1 MGLHRALE
9 HAIPFVKAWV
19 RQSAVLIVL
28 ALLPAMVQ
36 ALYLRDKIPWQ
47 SRVADSDFV
56 EVITARGWGENVI
69 WVDARP
75 ADEFERDH
83 IPGAVSLNEDRWG
96 EGFPEFMARSWSPAK
111 KIVVYCSAA
120 SCNLAEDVARR
131 LREEAKLP
139 NEIRI
144 LKGGWEAWSAT
155 K

>member
-1 MGLHRALE
+1 VNAL
-9 HAIPFVKAWV
+9 V
-19 RQSAVLIVL
+19 RQSAALLAL
-28 ALLPAMVQ
+28 ALLPAAVQ

-47 SRVADSDFV
+47 SRVPESDLIEV
-56 EVITARGWGENVI
+56 EAARALGPGAI

-75 ADEFERDH
+75 DDEFQRDH
-83 IPGAVSLNEDRWG
+83 VPGAISLNEDRWS
-96 EGFPEFMARSWSPAK
+96 EGLSEFLAKQWSPEK

-144 LKGGWEAWSAT
+144 LKGGYEAWQG
-155 K
+155 KK

>member
-1 MGLHRALE
+1 
-9 HAIPFVKAWV
+9 VKAV
-19 RQSAVLIVL
+19 LRQSALLLAL
-28 ALLPAMVQ
+28 ALLPAAVQ
-36 ALYLRDKIPWQ
+36 ALYLREKIPWQ
-47 SRVADSDFV
+47 ARVAESDLV
-56 EVITARGWGENVI
+56 EVETARAWGANVI

-96 EGFPEFMARSWSPAK
+96 ETLPQFLASVWSPEK

-139 NEIRI
+139 NDIRI
-144 LKGGWEAWSAT
+144 LKGGWEAWLA
-155 K
+155 KK

>member
-1 MGLHRALE
+1 
-9 HAIPFVKAWV
+9 VKALL
-19 RQSAVLIVL
+19 RQSAVLVVL
-28 ALLPAMVQ
+28 ALLPAAVQ

-47 SRVADSDFV
+47 ARVAESDLV
-56 EVITARGWGENVI
+56 AVDVARSWGADAI

-75 ADEFERDH
+75 TDEFERDH
-83 IPGAVSLNEDRWG
+83 VPGAVSLNEDRWG
-96 EGFPEFMARSWSPAK
+96 EALAEFLAKAWSPEK

-144 LKGGWEAWSAT
+144 LKGGYEAWLE
-155 K
+155 KK

>member
-1 MGLHRALE
+1 MRTLL
-9 HAIPFVKAWV
+9 
-19 RQSAVLIVL
+19 RQSAALIAL
-28 ALLPAMVQ
+28 AFLPALVE
-36 ALYLRDKIPWQ
+36 AFYLRDKIPWQ
-47 SRVADSDFV
+47 SRVAESDFV
-56 EVITARGWGENVI
+56 DVTTARSWGDNVL

-75 ADEFERDH
+75 KDEFDRDH
-83 IPGAVSLNEDRWG
+83 VPGAISLNEDRWS
-96 EGFPEFMARSWSPAK
+96 EGLSQFLAGQWLPEK

-144 LKGGWEAWSAT
+144 LKGGWEAWRES

>member
-1 MGLHRALE
+1 MKALL
-9 HAIPFVKAWV
+9 
-19 RQSAVLIVL
+19 RQSAVLLAL
-28 ALLPAMVQ
+28 ALLPAAVQ

-47 SRVADSDFV
+47 SRVAESDLVSV
-56 EVITARGWGENVI
+56 EVARSWDANAL

-83 IPGAVSLNEDRWG
+83 IPGAVLLNEDRWN
-96 EGFPEFMARSWSPAK
+96 ELLPQFLAQQWSPEK

-144 LKGGWEAWSAT
+144 LKGGWEAWEG
-155 K
+155 KKK

>member
-1 MGLHRALE
+1 MKALL
-9 HAIPFVKAWV
+9 
-19 RQSAVLIVL
+19 RQSAALILL
-28 ALLPAMVQ
+28 ALVPALVEGF
-36 ALYLRDKIPWQ
+36 YLRDKIPWQ

-56 EVITARGWGENVI
+56 DVAAARSWGDNALWI
-69 WVDARP
+69 DARP
-75 ADEFERDH
+75 ADEFDRDH
-83 IPGAVSLNEDRWG
+83 VPGAISLNEDHWS
-96 EGFPEFMARSWSPAK
+96 EGLSQFLGSQWSPEK

-144 LKGGWEAWSAT
+144 LKGGWEAWLAT

>member
-1 MGLHRALE
+1 MKPLL
-9 HAIPFVKAWV
+9 
-19 RQSAVLIVL
+19 RQSAALLAL
-28 ALLPAMVQ
+28 ALLPALVQ
-36 ALYLRDKIPWQ
+36 AFCLRDKIPWR
-47 SRVADSDFV
+47 SRVADSVFV
-56 EVITARGWGENVI
+56 EVATARSWGDQAL

-75 ADEFERDH
+75 SEEFERDH
-83 IPGAVSLNEDRWG
+83 IPGAISLNEDRWNEALPQFLG
-96 EGFPEFMARSWSPAK
+96 TQWSPEK

-144 LKGGWEAWSAT
+144 LKGGWEAWQG

>member
-1 MGLHRALE
+1 
-9 HAIPFVKAWV
+9 VKALL
-19 RQSAVLIVL
+19 RQSVALLAL
-28 ALLPAMVQ
+28 ALLPAAVQ

-47 SRVADSDFV
+47 SRVAESDLVSV
-56 EVITARGWGENVI
+56 EVARGWGANAL

-75 ADEFERDH
+75 SEEFERDH
-83 IPGAVSLNEDRWG
+83 IPGAVLLNEDRWNELLPPFLG
-96 EGFPEFMARSWSPAK
+96 QQWSPEK

-144 LKGGWEAWSAT
+144 LKGGWEAWRE
-155 K
+155 KK

>member
-1 MGLHRALE
+1 
-9 HAIPFVKAWV
+9 VKALL
-19 RQSAVLIVL
+19 RQSVALLAL
-28 ALLPAMVQ
+28 ALLPAAVQ

-47 SRVADSDFV
+47 SRVAESDLVSV
-56 EVITARGWGENVI
+56 EVARSWGANAL

-75 ADEFERDH
+75 TEEFERDH
-83 IPGAVSLNEDRWG
+83 IPGAVLLNEDRWNELLPQFLG
-96 EGFPEFMARSWSPAK
+96 QQWSPEK

-144 LKGGWEAWSAT
+144 LKGGWEAWLG
-155 K
+155 KK